1 MRRLVLL
8 FAVFTVGCDD
18 FATADI
24 TQTPY
29 GSDNLRCRNGLMPAS
44 FGDLYIDQ
52 LALDGLGYY
61 PNFEPNAVYGDEPSA
76 CISEDGT
83 AAGFV
88 IELDGEEAGYLYIQV
103 DDVGAWS
110 LADGSGD
117 AVVELSLD
125 TGSTSYALTSDDFTD
140 GSVSASGVGSL
151 FAGDLYAQSTAG
163 SVVLI
168 SATFT
173 VQQATTVGTSTGS
186 TTF

>member
-140 GSVSASGVGSL
+140 GVDDVLTARGARPPSVL
-151 FAGDLYAQSTAG
+151 TAP
-163 SVVLI
+163 
-168 SATFT
+168 TR
-173 VQQATTVGTSTGS
+173 QQARERDQGKAPSGR
-186 TTF
+186 